1 MKDEHGFD
9 LQGMPQTEHPR
20 VITAVLPHPLH
31 GRLVERVI
39 PLIRHHLSFKGAPY
53 KLSWRDHG
61 IAYYT
66 PVC

>member
-1 MKDEHGFD
+1 MIDEHGFD
-9 LQGMPQTEHPR
+9 LQGTTQTDPPR
-20 VITAVLPHPLH
+20 VVTAVLPHPLH

-39 PLIRHHLSFKGAPY
+39 PLVRNYLSFKGAPY
-53 KLSWRDHG
+53 KLCWRDHG

>member
-1 MKDEHGFD
+1 MIDENGFD
-9 LQGMPQTEHPR
+9 LQGMPQNKPSE

-39 PLIRHHLSFKGAPY
+39 PLVRSFFSFKGTPY
-53 KLSWRDHG
+53 QLCWRDCG
-61 IAYYT
+61 VAYYT